1 MSELKLRAALSAQ
14 LATLG
19 LPTQYENAK
28 FTPTAGVTYLV
39 EQVIPASNTSGI
51 ANSDSSRLTGIYQ
64 VTVMAPRETTKGEA
78 LAKAA
83 LIGAAFKRGMILSR
97 DGQLVQVQRCEYGPT
112 FIVGDRYALPVSVYY
127 FASVAA

>member
-1 MSELKLRAALSAQ
+1 MSELKIRAALSAQ

-39 EQVIPASNTSGI
+39 ETIIPASNTSGL
-51 ANSDSSRLTGIYQ
+51 ANASTTKLTGIYQ
-64 VTVMAPRETTKGEA
+64 VTVMAPRDTTKGEA

-83 LIGAAFKRGMILSR
+83 LVGNAFKRGTILSR
-97 DGQLVQVQRCEYGPT
+97 DGQLVQIKRVEYAQAM
-112 FIVGDRYALPVSVYY
+112 IMGDRYALPISVYW
-127 FASVAA
+127 FAGISN